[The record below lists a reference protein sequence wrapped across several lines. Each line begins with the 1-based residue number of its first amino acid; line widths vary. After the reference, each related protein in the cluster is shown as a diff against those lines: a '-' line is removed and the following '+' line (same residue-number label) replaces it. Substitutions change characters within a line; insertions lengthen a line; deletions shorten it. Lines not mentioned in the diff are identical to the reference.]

1 LPEQQSETMELSIL
15 LARCRSGDELA
26 WEALVRRFQ
35 GRVYGIAYHYT
46 GRAEDAQDVAQE
58 VFIHIY
64 RNLARIVDAEGFLPW
79 LICLCRNAS
88 IDHLRRKKARPPA
101 SDIDIQEAHGLE
113 AGGLNPEE
121 QWLADSR
128 KRLIY
133 RALQGLSQL
142 SREIILLRE
151 IQGLPHADIAS
162 MLQVPLGTIKS
173 RANRARLELAQ
184 KVLELSHGRLDG
196 SKTGANLP

>member
-1 LPEQQSETMELSIL
+1 M
-15 LARCRSGDELA
+15 GDELA

-35 GRVYGIAYHYT
+35 ARVYGVAYHYT

-58 VFIHIY
+58 VFVHVY
-64 RNLARIVDAEGFLPW
+64 RSLNCGVDAEGFLSW
-79 LICLCRNAS
+79 LVRLSRNAS
-88 IDHLRRKKARPPA
+88 IDYLRKKKVRPPA
-101 SDIDIQEAHGLE
+101 SDIDAQEAHHLAASGP
-113 AGGLNPEE
+113 NPEE
-121 QWLADSR
+121 QWLANSR
-128 KRLIY
+128 KRLFH

-162 MLQVPLGTIKS
+162 MLRAPLGTIKS

-184 KVLELSHGRLDG
+184 KVLELSQREAGNPTVG
-196 SKTGANLP
+196 TKLP

>member
-1 LPEQQSETMELSIL
+1 MELSIL
-15 LARCRSGDELA
+15 LERCRLRDELA
-26 WEALVRRFQ
+26 WESLVRRYQ
-35 GRVYGIAYHYT
+35 ARVYGVAYHYT

-58 VFIHIY
+58 VFIHVY
-64 RNLARIVDAEGFLPW
+64 RSLDCGVDAEGFLPW
-79 LICLCRNAS
+79 LIRLCRNAS
-88 IDHLRRKKARPPA
+88 IDHLRRRKARPPA
-101 SDIDIQEAHGLE
+101 RDIDAQEAPYL
-113 AGGLNPEE
+113 AASDPNPEE

-128 KRLIY
+128 KRLIH

-162 MLQVPLGTIKS
+162 ILKAPLGTIKS

-184 KVLELSHGRLDG
+184 RVLELTHQEAGTPDAG
-196 SKTGANLP
+196 IKLP